1 MWLYVLFLFITLLIF
16 LLQFVLVYE
25 DDGGLQKV
33 WAYRLFKFF
42 QYGFRQDLNKVYD
55 GKAKEQYEAEVNR
68 VTEEIFLLAQ
78 IGKNYTIVCLN
89 QDFNDKDT
97 DIVIDMLLKVLHK
110 RFTNVF
116 TITTY
121 HSNCKSCNCLNI
133 MWS

>member
-1 MWLYVLFLFITLLIF
+1 MIWLYGLFVLLVFIVFIM
-16 LLQFVLVYE
+16 QFVLVYE
-25 DDGGLQKV
+25 DDGISKV

-42 QYGFRQDLNKVYD
+42 KYGFRQDLNNVYD
-55 GKAKEQYEAEVNR
+55 GKTKAQYETEVNR
-68 VTEEIFLLAQ
+68 VVEEILLIAKS
-78 IGKNYTIVCLN
+78 GKNYTEVYLS
-89 QDFNDKDT
+89 QEFNDKDT
-97 DIVIDMLLKVLHK
+97 DIVIDMLLKALQK